1 MNLNST
7 QLCTYLA
14 LLGTALVFTNCA
26 TPLPKPI
33 DPQIGYVEEGIASWY
48 GPGFHGK
55 PTASGERYNMYEMT
69 GAHKRLPLGT
79 IVQVQSLTTGRSVNV
94 RINDRGPFVRGRI
107 IDLSYA
113 AARSLRMVG
122 KGIERVRMKVLEK
135 PYPFARGS
143 FWVQVSAFDDLQE
156 ARNLSRELKEDF
168 RKVRIVPIKLSTGKW
183 YRVQVGEFP
192 TQKRARTAAKKI
204 KANWGVT
211 PLVLGP

>member
-1 MNLNST
+1 VNLNST
-7 QLCTYLA
+7 QLCIYLA
-14 LLGTALVFTNCA
+14 LLSTALVFTNCA

-55 PTASGERYNMYEMT
+55 PTASGERYNMYQMT

-79 IVQVQSLTTGRSVNV
+79 IVQVQSLTTGLSATV

-113 AARSLRMVG
+113 AARSLRMIG
-122 KGIERVRMKVLEK
+122 KGIEKVRVKVLEK
-135 PYPFARGS
+135 PYPSGS
-143 FWVQVSAFDDLQE
+143 FWVQVSAFDDLKE
-156 ARNLSRELKEDF
+156 ARTLGRELKEDF
-168 RKVRIVPIKLSTGKW
+168 GKVRIVSVKLSTGRW

-192 TQKRARTAAKKI
+192 TEKRANKAAKKI
-204 KANWGVT
+204 KAYWGVN